1 MSTAVGKL
9 AAGLYY
15 EERGSGAETIV
26 WLPGFGQSM
35 EIWEKIVPAFEDH
48 RSILFDLP
56 GHAGSKDVLV
66 EPHLPG
72 FAAMFDKALD
82 ELELGRVT
90 LIGYS
95 IGGAIAM
102 RMALDRPE
110 RVARVIGVAPWQ
122 AAGAGAVDKNLDG
135 FAAIHGDRDAL
146 AAGCAAITVD
156 KPPHYGNM
164 ASVMEHI
171 PVGIWKGW
179 LLNGSRISQAHE
191 LPTLTVPVTYILG
204 TADTVVPLHTAI
216 EDITA
221 IPGARAVVLNG
232 VGHLVCYE
240 QPALIA
246 RELQL
251 ILGDARTDACPQG
264 RPARD

>member
-1 MSTAVGKL
+1 MSTADGKT

-15 EERGSGAETIV
+15 EERGSGAETLV
-26 WLPGFGQSM
+26 WLPGFGQSI
-35 EIWEKIVPAFEDH
+35 EIWENIVPAFEDH

-56 GHAGSKDVLV
+56 GHAGSVDVLV
-66 EPHLPG
+66 EPDLPG
-72 FAAMFDKALD
+72 FAAKFHEAID

-110 RVARVIGVAPWQ
+110 RVVRVIGVVPWQ
-122 AAGAGAVDKNLDG
+122 AEGAGAVDENLDA
-135 FAAIHGDRDAL
+135 FAAIHGDADAL

-156 KPPHYGNM
+156 EPPRYGNM
-164 ASVMEHI
+164 ATVMEHV
-171 PVGIWKGW
+171 PAGIWKGW
-179 LLNGSRISQAHE
+179 LLRGSRISQANE
-191 LPTLTVPVTYILG
+191 LPALTVPVNYILG

-216 EDITA
+216 EDVVA

-232 VGHLVCYE
+232 VGHLGCYE

-251 ILGDARTDACPQG
+251 ILEDARTDVRPQG
-264 RPARD
+264 RPAHG